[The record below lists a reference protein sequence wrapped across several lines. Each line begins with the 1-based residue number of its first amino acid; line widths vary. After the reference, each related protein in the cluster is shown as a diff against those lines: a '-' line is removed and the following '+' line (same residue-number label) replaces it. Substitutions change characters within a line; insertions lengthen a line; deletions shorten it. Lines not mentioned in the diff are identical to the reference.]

1 MGDQMRHLPEEFKL
15 ERFMAKYEF
24 SSPYTLCC
32 SDCQPL
38 SQSEVLAL
46 ADDECRRK
54 WDRLSLAYTEPRGLP
69 ELREEVANLY
79 NGVSADEVLIL
90 APQEAITIAML
101 AILRPGDH
109 VVVAFPGY
117 QSLYA
122 IARAIGA
129 EISFWHMRA
138 DEEGGLGFQ
147 MSELKKLMRPT
158 TRAVVVNFPH
168 NPSGAL
174 LALTDWEALVGLCR
188 ASNAYLFSDEMY
200 RMLERDPAAR
210 LPAAVECYERGISL
224 CGMSKAL
231 GMPGI
236 RIGWLAARDAELHPL
251 LQHLHDYSTIC
262 ASAPSEIL
270 ALIGLRARERLV
282 AANLELIEANLAK
295 AREFFARHADTFE
308 WYEPAAGSICF
319 PRLRTGEAVE
329 AFCERLVA
337 KCGVLLLPATV
348 YDHAQSVAEGRF
360 RLGLGR
366 LNFGECL
373 RHLEKFM
380 QNEKEHVK

>member
-15 ERFMAKYEF
+15 ERFMARYEF
-24 SSPYTLCC
+24 TSPYTLCC

-46 ADDECRRK
+46 ADDECRRR
-54 WDRLSLAYTEPRGLP
+54 WDQLSLAYTESRGLP
-69 ELREEVANLY
+69 ELREEVAKLY
-79 NGVSADEVLIL
+79 NGVSADEILIT
-90 APQEAITIAML
+90 APQEAITIVML
-101 AILRPGDH
+101 AMLRPGDH

-122 IARAIGA
+122 IARTIGA

-147 MSELKKLMRPT
+147 MSELKRLMRPT

-174 LALTDWEALVGLCR
+174 LGLTDWEALVGQCR
-188 ASNAYLFSDEMY
+188 AVGAYLFSDEMY
-200 RMLERDPAAR
+200 RLLERTPAAR
-210 LPAAVECYERGISL
+210 LPAAVECYDRGISL

-231 GMPGI
+231 GMPGV
-236 RIGWLAARDAELHPL
+236 RIGWLATRDPELHPIL
-251 LQHLHDYSTIC
+251 HRLHDYSTIC

-282 AANLELIEANLAK
+282 AANLELIEANLGE
-295 AREFFARHADTFE
+295 ARAFFARHADTFE

-337 KCGVLLLPATV
+337 KSGVLLLPATV
-348 YDHAQSVAEGRF
+348 YDHAPSVAEGRF

-366 LNFGECL
+366 LNFKECL
-373 RHLEKFM
+373 QHLEKFL
-380 QNEKEHVK
+380 QDEKEHVN